1 MPPVNEIV
9 LGAVVV
15 TMPPHTAV
23 GPELAT
29 VMPAGKVSVNATP
42 VRLTAAFG
50 LVSVK
55 VSVVVPFSKTLELP
69 NALLMVGAATTVI
82 IAVAMFPVPPFVEV
96 TLPVVFVFTPTV
108 VPVTVTLNV
117 QVPLAAI
124 DAPVNVMVLGLV
136 VVSVPPQV

>member
-1 MPPVNEIV
+1 VPPVNEIV

-29 VMPAGKVSVNATP
+29 VIPAGKVSVNATP

-82 IAVAMFPVPPFVEV
+82 IAVAMFPVPPFVEGDE
-96 TLPVVFVFTPTV
+96 TGDAPNHTDEA
-108 VPVTVTLNV
+108 
-117 QVPLAAI
+117 VPLPENTEGFGRRRSRGKEPDPTI
-124 DAPVNVMVLGLV
+124 
-136 VVSVPPQV
+136 